1 MSVGDVKG
9 FRRRLK
15 VLKHKGHLPKP
26 SGISIQDA
34 VAREKAIAAAAA
46 KRGKKK

>member
-26 SGISIQDA
+26 ASGSVQES
-34 VAREKAIAAAAA
+34 VAREKAAALAAA
-46 KRGKKK
+46 KRKKK